1 MRDNGTRLIKRE
13 MKDLMMY
20 MIGFAPRLD
29 SGIFEEVYENNED
42 RWSVETVN
50 KLIDKC
56 NKEWGM
62 DIKYIGVKKNV

>member
-1 MRDNGTRLIKRE
+1 MNWEDINIHFEELE
-13 MKDLMMY
+13 DLMMY

-29 SGIFEEVYENNED
+29 SGIFEEVYEDNED
-42 RWSVETVN
+42 RWSIKTVN

-62 DIKYIGVKKNV
+62 DIKYIEVKEK

>member
-1 MRDNGTRLIKRE
+1 MNWEDINIHFEELE
-13 MKDLMMY
+13 DLMMY

-42 RWSVETVN
+42 RWSIKTVN

-56 NKEWGM
+56 NDFYGL
-62 DIKYIGVKKNV
+62 DIKYIEVKEK